1 MSLKSSAGAVQSCK
15 LNDRKDDDMGHNKVK
30 RVVTALIALGLAF
43 FAGVVFSDEIYSA
56 IAVNTTALDD
66 GQQERYR
73 EILNK
78 ISAIDEVIDT
88 YYMEDDTIDPS
99 LMSEGVYKGYVYG
112 LNEKYTAYYTPE
124 EYKQLLIQSEGV
136 YSGIGVTMSQDMNT
150 GKFVIVEVSENGP
163 GKAASIQAGDVI
175 TEVDGESVDG
185 LSSDDVVAKIQGEE
199 GTDVTITIERDG
211 EAAPLEIKVTRQK
224 IDAETVRYEM
234 LENHI
239 GYILLTGFEE
249 VTVKQFNEAVDKLL
263 ADGMEGLIVDVRG
276 NPGGNMSSVCPIL
289 DRLLPEGLLV
299 YTEDKNGKR
308 EEEYADNEEVLDIPM
323 AVITNGSSASA
334 AEIFAA
340 ALQDYEWAEIV
351 GEQTYGKGVVQ
362 DIIPF
367 SDGSAM
373 KLTSAKYFTPDG
385 RSIHGVG
392 VTPDIFVE
400 AGKDDDTDRQLE
412 AAVKAV
418 EAQLS
423 K

>member
-1 MSLKSSAGAVQSCK
+1 
-15 LNDRKDDDMGHNKVK
+15 MGHNKVK
-30 RVVTALIALGLAF
+30 RVVTALIALGFAF
-43 FAGVVFSDEIYSA
+43 FAGVIFSDEIHGA
-56 IAVNTTALDD
+56 IAVNATALDD

-88 YYMEDDTIDPS
+88 YYMADETIDPS
-99 LMSEGVYKGYVYG
+99 LMSEGIYKGYVYG

-124 EYKQLLIQSEGV
+124 EYKQLLIQAEGA

-163 GKAASIQAGDVI
+163 GKAAGIQAGDVI
-175 TEVDGESVDG
+175 TGVDGESVDG
-185 LSSDDVVAKIQGEE
+185 LSSDEVVSKIQGEE

-224 IDAETVRYEM
+224 IDEVTVRYEM

-263 ADGMEGLIVDVRG
+263 ADGMKGLIVDVRG

-362 DIIPF
+362 YIIPF

-392 VTPDIFVE
+392 VTPDIPVE
-400 AGKDDDTDRQLE
+400 AGNDDNTDRQLE

>member
-1 MSLKSSAGAVQSCK
+1 
-15 LNDRKDDDMGHNKVK
+15 MGHNKVK
-30 RVVTALIALGLAF
+30 RTVAALAALGFAF
-43 FAGVVFSDEIYSA
+43 FAGVIFSDKIHSA
-56 IAVNTTALDD
+56 VAVNTTALDE

-78 ISAIDEVIDT
+78 ISAIDEVIDA
-88 YYMEDDTIDPS
+88 YYMEDEAIDPS
-99 LMSEGVYKGYVYG
+99 IMSEGLYKGYVYG
-112 LNEKYTAYYTPE
+112 LNEKYTTYYTPE
-124 EYKQLLIQSEGV
+124 EYKQLLIQSEGA

-150 GKFVIVEVSENGP
+150 GDFVIVEVNENGP
-163 GKAASIQAGDVI
+163 GKSAGIQAGDII
-175 TEVDGESVDG
+175 TGVDGENVEG
-185 LSSDDVVAKIQGEE
+185 LSSDEVVSKIQGEE

-211 EAAPLEIKVTRQK
+211 EAAPLDITVTRQK
-224 IDAETVRYEM
+224 IDDVTVKYEM

-249 VTVKQFNEAVDKLL
+249 VSVKQFDEAVDRLL
-263 ADGMEGLIVDVRG
+263 EDGMKGLIVDVRG

-289 DRLLPEGLLV
+289 DRILPEGLLV
-299 YTEDKNGKR
+299 YTEDKNGER

-323 AVITNGSSASA
+323 AVVTNGSSASA

-340 ALQDYEWAEIV
+340 ALQDYEWAKIV

-362 DIIPF
+362 YIIPF

-392 VTPDIFVE
+392 VTPDILVE
-400 AGKDDDTDRQLE
+400 AGKDDDADKQLD